1 MAQEADKQYA
11 DPDATDRERSADREG
26 FLTRWS
32 RRKQAA
38 RAVPEKVDDATSPSP
53 SPQPEPGQALGPEVR
68 ELTDQDMPPVES
80 LDENSDYSG
89 FLSPKVSDELRRLA
103 LRKLFHLPQFNV
115 TDGLDDYAE
124 DYTAFKG
131 LGGIITHEMR
141 RLLEQ
146 EKARA
151 LAADGELEN
160 KPPPKS
166 EEESTTRTA
175 LGSSQRLAPSAAVVD
190 TDAPEEPTEDS
201 V

>member
-11 DPDATDRERSADREG
+11 DPIATAREPSADQEG

-38 RAVPEKVDDATSPSP
+38 RGVPEKADDPTSSSL
-53 SPQPEPGQALGPEVR
+53 SPQPEPGGATGQEAR
-68 ELTDQDMPPVES
+68 ELTDQDMPPLES

-124 DYTAFKG
+124 DYSAFKG
-131 LGGIITHEMR
+131 LGGIVTHEMR

-151 LAADGELEN
+151 LAAEGGVEN
-160 KPPPKS
+160 RLSAKS
-166 EEESTTRTA
+166 GLFWIT
-175 LGSSQRLAPSAAVVD
+175 SSRSGLDP
-190 TDAPEEPTEDS
+190 DS
-201 V
+201 KASR